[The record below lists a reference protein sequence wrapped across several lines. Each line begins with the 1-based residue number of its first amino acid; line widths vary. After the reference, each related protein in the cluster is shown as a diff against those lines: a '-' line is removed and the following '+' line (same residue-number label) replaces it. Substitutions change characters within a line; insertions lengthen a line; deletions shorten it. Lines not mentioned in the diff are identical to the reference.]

1 MEAFD
6 GTFALVF
13 NKMKNDNNFFSSL
26 KKNKILKKN
35 VFYRVFFQALFF
47 FRKKNVFFLKK
58 NVLKKNTVDLYST
71 PMQILVDNTRLC
83 PRAR

>member
-6 GTFALVF
+6 DTFALVF
-13 NKMKNDNNFFSSL
+13 NKMKNDNNFFSYL

-47 FRKKNVFFLKK
+47 FWKKTFFLKK
-58 NVLKKNTVDLYST
+58 NVLKKNTLEH
-71 PMQILVDNTRLC
+71 
-83 PRAR
+83 